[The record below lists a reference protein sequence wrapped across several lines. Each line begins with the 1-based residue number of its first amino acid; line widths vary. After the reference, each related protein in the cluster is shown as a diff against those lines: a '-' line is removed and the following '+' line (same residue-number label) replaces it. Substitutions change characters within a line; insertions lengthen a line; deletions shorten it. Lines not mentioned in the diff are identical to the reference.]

1 MFSNVCPLPSPCQ
14 SKLVRLVIDIVYTFV
29 PGRFKYQFA
38 QSMIGITGIG
48 FCDAAGY
55 HAARVAKVPESGII
69 KPHKK
74 PGCESDM
81 QFIGK
86 IDVNIYQ
93 CVTPEIATDEVVITD
108 ERIQHIEERHPGHFE
123 RIQPYLP
130 EIIVNPDYI
139 LENVPNTCLLLKRIE
154 DKTLRTQVVLRL
166 HTSNDPSEFKNSI
179 ISAWEIS
186 ETRWNNYV
194 RNKNIL
200 YKRE

>member
-29 PGRFKYQFA
+29 PGRFKYQFS
-38 QSMIGITGIG
+38 QSM
-48 FCDAAGY
+48 
-55 HAARVAKVPESGII
+55 
-69 KPHKK
+69 
-74 PGCESDM
+74 
-81 QFIGK
+81 
-86 IDVNIYQ
+86 
-93 CVTPEIATDEVVITD
+93 
-108 ERIQHIEERHPGHFE
+108 
-123 RIQPYLP
+123 
-130 EIIVNPDYI
+130 IVNPDYI